1 MEVIQLG
8 SSSDDDD
15 DLYLNSVIKLKALKQ
30 KRISPQQNELG
41 NEENDKKNEELC
53 TFDRIKKVPNKTVP
67 KQKTRN
73 KRSRRRSVRQRQRR
87 NTSETDSDLEI
98 VSVEEKS
105 KLFEND
111 ILIIENNIQEDPYF
125 NEIENYEINIKIL
138 WRSKDVHRLNICR
151 NENFQQIFE
160 YFANLEQVSVD
171 EILITKGDKTI
182 KKNDTPASINLSVID
197 ILEGGIVK
205 KNNTTFQK
213 TINNGDTCTIKI
225 QTTSKK
231 SLIVSV
237 KRNEH
242 FKSLLKKCVEEFNVE
257 ESKIK
262 LYFDGELIA
271 ATNTP
276 DSLEID
282 DEACFDLQLSS

>member
-1 MEVIQLG
+1 M
-8 SSSDDDD
+8 
-15 DLYLNSVIKLKALKQ
+15 
-30 KRISPQQNELG
+30 SPQQNELE
-41 NEENDKKNEELC
+41 NEENDKKNKELC
-53 TFDRIKKVPNKTVP
+53 TCDKIKKVQHNKTVP

-73 KRSRRRSVRQRQRR
+73 KRSTRRSVRQRQRR
-87 NTSETDSDLEI
+87 NASETDSDLEI
-98 VSVEEKS
+98 VSVEEQSKS
-105 KLFEND
+105 PEND
-111 ILIIENNIQEDPYF
+111 ILIIENNIQEDPYS

-205 KNNTTFQK
+205 KNNTTLQK
-213 TINNGDTCTIKI
+213 TINNEDTCIIKI

-242 FKSLLKKCVEEFNVE
+242 FKRLLEKCVEEFNVE

-262 LYFDGELIA
+262 LYFDGELIE

>member
-30 KRISPQQNELG
+30 KRMSPQQNELE
-41 NEENDKKNEELC
+41 NEENNKKNKELC
-53 TFDRIKKVPNKTVP
+53 TCDKIKKAP
-67 KQKTRN
+67 KQETRN
-73 KRSRRRSVRQRQRR
+73 KRSRRRSARQRQRR
-87 NTSETDSDLEI
+87 NVSDTDSDLEI
-98 VSVEEKS
+98 VSVEEQSKS
-105 KLFEND
+105 PEND
-111 ILIIENNIQEDPYF
+111 ILIIENNIQEDPHS

-197 ILEGGIVK
+197 ILEGGVVK
-205 KNNTTFQK
+205 KNTTLQK
-213 TINNGDTCTIKI
+213 TIKNGDTCIIKI

-237 KRNEH
+237 KRSEH
-242 FKSLLKKCVEEFNVE
+242 FKKLLEKCVEEFNVE